1 MGLPATAREFDL
13 TTFARSLLRA
23 DLDLQIAAYA
33 DAAELRIVNPDN
45 PPRLPRTLRGKSE
58 IEAWIRSE
66 PAQRIVVQVSNL
78 IEDGERIAFTE
89 VRRYSDGGHEIAAS
103 TAELYDGLI
112 TRQLT
117 ILVWDP
123 WD

>member
-1 MGLPATAREFDL
+1 MGVSTTAREFDL

-23 DLDLQIAAYA
+23 DLELQIAAYA
-33 DAAELRIVNPDN
+33 EGAQLRIINPDN
-45 PPRLPRTLRGKSE
+45 PPRLPRTLKGKSE
-58 IEAWIRSE
+58 IETWLRSE
-66 PAQRIVVQVSNL
+66 PAQRVVVQVSNL

-89 VRRYSDGGHEIAAS
+89 VRRYSDGGHEIATS

-117 ILVWDP
+117 VLVWDP

>member
-1 MGLPATAREFDL
+1 M
-13 TTFARSLLRA
+13 LRA

-33 DAAELRIVNPDN
+33 DHAELRVINPDN
-45 PPRLPRTLRGKSE
+45 PPRLPRTLKGKSQ
-58 IEAWIRSE
+58 IEAWIRGE

-78 IEDGERIAFTE
+78 VEAGERIAFTE
-89 VRRYSDGGHEIAAS
+89 VRRYSDGGHEIAVS
-103 TAELYDGLI
+103 TADLADGLI

-117 ILVWDP
+117 VLVWDP

>member
-1 MGLPATAREFDL
+1 M
-13 TTFARSLLRA
+13 LRA

-33 DAAELRIVNPDN
+33 DHAELRVINPDN
-45 PPRLPRTLRGKSE
+45 PPRLPRTLKGKSQ
-58 IEAWIRSE
+58 IEAWIRGE

-78 IEDGERIAFTE
+78 VEAGERIAFTE

-103 TAELYDGLI
+103 TAELSDGLI

-117 ILVWDP
+117 VLVWDP

>member
-1 MGLPATAREFDL
+1 MGVSASAREFDL

-33 DAAELRIVNPDN
+33 DGAELRIVNPDN

-58 IEAWIRSE
+58 IEAWLRSE
-66 PAQRIVVQVSNL
+66 PAQRVVVQVSNL

-117 ILVWDP
+117 ILVWKP

>member
-1 MGLPATAREFDL
+1 MGVSAAAREFDL

-33 DAAELRIVNPDN
+33 DGAELRIINPDN

-58 IEAWIRSE
+58 IEAWIRGE
-66 PAQRIVVQVSNL
+66 PVQRTVVQVSNL
-78 IEDGERIAFTE
+78 IEDGDRIAFTE
-89 VRRYSDGGHEIAAS
+89 IRRYSDGGHEIAAS
-103 TAELYDGLI
+103 TAELDDGLI

>member
-1 MGLPATAREFDL
+1 M
-13 TTFARSLLRA
+13 LRA

-33 DAAELRIVNPDN
+33 EGAELRIVNPDN
-45 PPRLPRTLRGKSE
+45 PPRLPRMLRGKSE
-58 IEAWIRSE
+58 IEAWLRGE
-66 PAQRIVVQVSNL
+66 PAQRVVVQVSNL

-89 VRRYSDGGHEIAAS
+89 VRRYSDGGYEIAAS
-103 TAELYDGLI
+103 TADLYDGLI